1 MTVIYLLLALC
12 FGLYAWQDLRNAVL
26 ILIVLL
32 PTYLL
37 RIDFLGIPTTL
48 LELMLLLAIVIGFI
62 RLSSIYSSLV
72 YPSSVGA
79 GFSLREWINIRFI
92 NLRRLKP
99 AATIGF
105 GLGICLVLVSATIG
119 IFISPDK
126 LAALGV
132 YKAYFLEPLAFGLL
146 LFVLLSQKKLTQ
158 EKLLSALGLSAIL
171 ISIVA
176 IVQWFIPLGIPIPW
190 DIERRVTSVFDFP
203 NAVGLYLAPI
213 VTLAWIKSK
222 ENYRWFVVSIL
233 GSIAIVLAQS
243 EAAIVAV
250 IVSVFIFLLTQKQTR
265 KLALIL
271 GILTVLLAGVS
282 PFRSMIVEKLTL
294 QDYSGQVRLSQWNE
308 AWNMLRDRPVF
319 GAGLSGYTTALAP
332 YHQAKQYEIFQ
343 YPHNLFLNIWTEL
356 GLLGLVG
363 FGILVVTILRRLK
376 PAATIKG
383 NFDRMVFFFPL
394 LTMFIHGLVDVP
406 FFKNDLS
413 VLTVIFMILFFYA
426 TKQNKSV

>member
-48 LELMLLLAIVIGFI
+48 LELMLLLSIFIGTLRYKLYKPTF
-62 RLSSIYSSLV
+62 
-72 YPSSVGA
+72 
-79 GFSLREWINIRFI
+79 FSEQKQWFLPLLLILI
-92 NLRRLKP
+92 
-99 AATIGF
+99 
-105 GLGICLVLVSATIG
+105 SATIG
-119 IFISPDK
+119 IFITPELRS
-126 LAALGV
+126 ALGV
-132 YKAYFLEPLAFGLL
+132 YKAYFLEPIIFGLL
-146 LFVLLSQKKLTQ
+146 LYTLLSQKKITVNQ
-158 EKLLSALGLSAIL
+158 ILSALGLSAIL
-171 ISIVA
+171 ISIVG
-176 IVQWFIPLGIPIPW
+176 IVQWFIPSGIPIPW

-213 VTLAWIKSK
+213 VTLAWMQVTKDR
-222 ENYRWFVVSIL
+222 RWLIVSVL
-233 GSIAIVLAQS
+233 GSIAIILAQS
-243 EAAIVAV
+243 EAAVVA
-250 IVSVFIFLLTQKQTR
+250 ILASIFLYTLTQTQTR
-265 KLALIL
+265 KLALLIGIVSIIL
-271 GILTVLLAGVS
+271 VGLS
-282 PFRSMIVEKLTL
+282 PFRSLVLEKLTL
-294 QDYSGQVRLSQWNE
+294 QDYSGRVRLSQWSE
-308 AWNMLRDRPVF
+308 AWNMLVDRPIF
-319 GAGLSGYTTALAP
+319 GAGLSGYTKALAP

-343 YPHNLFLNIWTEL
+343 YPHNIFLNIWTEL
-356 GLLGLVG
+356 GVIGLVG